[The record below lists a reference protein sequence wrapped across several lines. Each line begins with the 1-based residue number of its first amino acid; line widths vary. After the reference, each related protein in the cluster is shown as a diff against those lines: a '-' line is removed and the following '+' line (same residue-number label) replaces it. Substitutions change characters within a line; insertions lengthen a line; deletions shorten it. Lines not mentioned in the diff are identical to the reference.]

1 MPRQTVEK
9 RNVHAIFE
17 STIIV
22 YISFTGD
29 NAHARFGREFWV
41 SSFESLESL
50 QEVAG
55 LKKI

>member
-1 MPRQTVEK
+1 MLRQTVEK
-9 RNVHAIFE
+9 RKVHAIFE

-22 YISFTGD
+22 YISFTAD

-41 SSFESLESL
+41 LSFESLESL
-50 QEVAG
+50 QEVAE